1 MQLML
6 YVWFLLCVVYMI
18 WTGCNKKIEF
28 KFKFEFDQ
36 KTSELRVI
44 GLLEGN

>member
-1 MQLML
+1 MRIIFSLSQ
-6 YVWFLLCVVYMI
+6 WWHFEQDAI
-18 WTGCNKKIEF
+18 KKNEF